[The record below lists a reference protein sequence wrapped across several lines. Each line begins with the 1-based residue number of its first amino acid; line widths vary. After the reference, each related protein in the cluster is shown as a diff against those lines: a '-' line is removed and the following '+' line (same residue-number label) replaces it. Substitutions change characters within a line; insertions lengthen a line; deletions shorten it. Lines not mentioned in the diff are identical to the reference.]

1 MAIKKGT
8 HIKRNAW
15 SCGSTAAAVD
25 AARTRDG
32 KEHAAAILEAMEK
45 TRVGSRL
52 DVRLRSINGQ
62 TERTICMEVV
72 GTFQDFAVMETPR
85 GTRECYRWDDV
96 VLIRDG
102 KPVYTEALL

>member
-32 KEHAAAILEAMEK
+32 KEHVAAILEAMAK
-45 TRVGSRL
+45 THVGTCL

-72 GTFQDFAVMETPR
+72 GTFQDFAVVKTPN
-85 GTRECYRWDDV
+85 GVRECYRWDDV